1 MDQELSRPISYE
13 FWKELHKDSMYKVSR
28 SSPDQFPT
36 EFQTD
41 SFMTRSFPDKFPMDF
56 ERNSLMF
63 PHVNWP
69 GALQTIFLKSIGNCL
84 NMTRSSPDQFPI
96 DFEMD
101 SLRIPYVNWQG
112 AFQPNFQWILKR
124 IPYGFHM

>member
-13 FWKELHKDSMYKVSR
+13 FWKEVHKDSMYKVSR
-28 SSPDQFPT
+28 SF
-36 EFQTD
+36 
-41 SFMTRSFPDKFPMDF
+41 
-56 ERNSLMF
+56 
-63 PHVNWP
+63 
-69 GALQTIFLKSIGNCL
+69 
-84 NMTRSSPDQFPI
+84 PDQFPI
-96 DFEMD
+96 DFERD